1 MSEFHAK
8 NKYQGRYDFNQLV
21 LASPALKKFVK
32 KNPHNNEDTID
43 FSDNQ
48 SLIELNRALLKHFYR
63 IKFWDIPKGYLV
75 PPIPGRSEYIHHA
88 AELFADPTG
97 LNVLDIGTGA
107 NCIYPLIG
115 VHEYNWKCLASDT
128 DEFALKNAQKII
140 DQNKLNE
147 SIFLVH
153 QTDAT
158 MILKN
163 IIESEEYFDLVI
175 CNPPFYASKR
185 EAMDAAFRKSNN
197 LKLKKLY
204 NFKGQD
210 TELWCDGGEE
220 EFIVKMIKESVE
232 FGDQVGYFSSLVSK
246 KEHMS
251 RFYGELKRLNVKNIK
266 TIEIGHGQKK
276 SRILAWSF
284 QGA

>member
-8 NKYQGRYDFNQLV
+8 NKYQGRYDFNQLI

-48 SLIELNRALLKHFYR
+48 SLIELNRALLKHFYHL
-63 IKFWDIPKGYLV
+63 KFWDIPKGYLV

-88 AELFADPTG
+88 AELFADPKG

-128 DEFALKNAQKII
+128 DEFALKNAQKIV
-140 DQNKLNE
+140 DQNHLNE

-153 QTDAT
+153 QPDGSAL
-158 MILKN
+158 LKN
-163 IIESEEYFDLVI
+163 IIEPDEYFDLVI
-175 CNPPFYASKR
+175 CNPPFYSSKR

-210 TELWCDGGEE
+210 TELWCEGGEE
-220 EFIVKMIKESVE
+220 EFIVKMIKESVD
-232 FGDQVGYFSSLVSK
+232 FKDNVGYFSSLVSK

-284 QGA
+284 QAN